1 MGNRVYIAS
10 MGKFYPGEPV
20 SNDEIEDRLG
30 RVGSLPSRL
39 RERVLEQNRI
49 ERRYYAIDK
58 NQRTIYSNAQMAA
71 AAVRDAVAR
80 SGLALKDIPLLVAAT
95 SQGDLLL
102 PGFASMVHGELKMP
116 PCEDCHVARHL
127 CQQRGSASLCEP
139 RDCSR

>member
-1 MGNRVYIAS
+1 VGNRVYIAS

-58 NQRTIYSNAQMAA
+58 NQRTIYSN
-71 AAVRDAVAR
+71 
-80 SGLALKDIPLLVAAT
+80 G
-95 SQGDLLL
+95 
-102 PGFASMVHGELKMP
+102 
-116 PCEDCHVARHL
+116 CNY
-127 CQQRGSASLCEP
+127 RG
-139 RDCSR
+139 